1 MTKTELYEKA
11 RNAYIRNRY
20 TDGEHRLNRCKA
32 CYYVDEDLEVVALV
46 SYHSLVAVH
55 WRGVVWEFNRWSN
68 TTTQHVRKFARLI
81 GAPVVSLYHCSG
93 MSWRDYYAH
102 ESCDWNDTIFEALFL

>member
-32 CYYVDEDLEVVALV
+32 CYYVDEDLQAVALV

-68 TTTQHVRKFARLI
+68 TTTQHVRKFAHLMD
-81 GAPVVSLYHCSG
+81 APVVPLYHHSR
-93 MSWRDYYAH
+93 MSMSDFWLH
-102 ESCDWNDTIFEALFL
+102 ESQGWQDVIGAVLNT